1 MAASES
7 KAVKEAVCL
16 SQTSSRRS
24 WKEKECSPRRGVG
37 ERSRRLKFDP
47 FDSSYLGADALN

>member
-7 KAVKEAVCL
+7 RAVKEAVCP

-37 ERSRRLKFDP
+37 ERSGRLKFDP
-47 FDSSYLGADALN
+47 FDSELLRG